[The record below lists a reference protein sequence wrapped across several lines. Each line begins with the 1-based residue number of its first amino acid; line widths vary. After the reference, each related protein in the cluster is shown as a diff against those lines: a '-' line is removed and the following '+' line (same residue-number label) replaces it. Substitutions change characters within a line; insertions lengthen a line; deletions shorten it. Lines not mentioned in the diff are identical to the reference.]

1 MMTKLIDA
9 YYRGCIN
16 LGVWCFKV
24 AIKLSDSWFEK
35 MEVCRILKEYEDD
48 YLSGHW
54 VVTRDGA
61 AKLRNLRLNTQYEF
75 EREFEKMERIYYG
88 EETA

>member
-1 MMTKLIDA
+1 MMTKLIDS
-9 YYRGCIN
+9 YYRGRVN

-24 AIKLSDSWFEK
+24 AIKLCDSWQEK
-35 MEVCRILKEYEDD
+35 MEICRTLQEFEDD
-48 YLSGHW
+48 YLSMHW
-54 VVTRDGA
+54 VVTRNGA

-75 EREFEKMERIYYG
+75 EREFKKMERIYYG